1 MSFEFTNSYNEDH
14 SYEIK
19 ESEMCP
25 ICNKKMSKHNNEKI
39 LDRNGSKN
47 ILMGVGCD
55 HPICK
60 GYPINF
66 NEIYYKCI
74 NCNLD
79 YCKNH
84 AEKKNMKSLKNFST
98 VSFFFF

>member
-1 MSFEFTNSYNEDH
+1 
-14 SYEIK
+14 
-19 ESEMCP
+19 MCP

-84 AEKKNMKSLKNFST
+84 AEKINIEENLDTENMKSYLRNKFREIYKY
-98 VSFFFF
+98 